1 MSGPTGDAE
10 APVEVREWAGAR
22 ARVAELVRGASDS
35 DLQRH
40 VPACPD
46 WTCLDLV
53 RHMVGVGADV
63 LDGDEPDDHHPDW
76 TQAQVERRQEQ
87 SAAEVL
93 DEWDELA
100 DDLVR
105 WMLEHGSRPLN
116 DVVIHEQDLRGALGR
131 PGAQESE
138 GFAVVRDRM
147 AARFG
152 DAVAGR
158 PPIALVGPGW
168 QWCSEGAVDDAETV
182 LSAGDFD
189 LGRALAT
196 RRTAEQLRSWVTRG
210 DVEPYLDAFAGLG
223 ALPLDPLPES

>member
-1 MSGPTGDAE
+1 MSAPTDDAE

-22 ARVAELVRGASDS
+22 ARVTELVRAASDS

-53 RHMVGVGADV
+53 RHVVGLGADV
-63 LDGDEPDDHHPDW
+63 LAGDEPDDHDAGW
-76 TQAQVERRQEQ
+76 TQAHVERRQEQ
-87 SAAEVL
+87 SADEVL
-93 DEWDELA
+93 AEWDDLA

-116 DVVIHEQDLRGALGR
+116 DVVIHEQDLRSALGR
-131 PGAQESE
+131 PGARDTE
-138 GFAVVRDRM
+138 GFGVVRERM

-158 PPIALVGPGW
+158 PAIALVGPGW
-168 QWCSEGAVDDAETV
+168 QWCSDGTADDAETV

-189 LGRALAT
+189 LGRALSS

-223 ALPLDPLPES
+223 ALPLEPLPEP